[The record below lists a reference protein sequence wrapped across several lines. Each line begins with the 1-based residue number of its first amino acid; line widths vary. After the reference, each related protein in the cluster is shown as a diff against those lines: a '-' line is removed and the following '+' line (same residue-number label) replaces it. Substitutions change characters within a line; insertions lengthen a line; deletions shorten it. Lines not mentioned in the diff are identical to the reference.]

1 MKKFTLIELLVVIAI
16 IAILAALL
24 MPALSR
30 AREQAKTVNCLS
42 NQKSCAGARIQYAD
56 DNRGKIYSYC
66 TAMWWEKKYSYYWTG
81 SLFKLGYLSESAVI
95 HCPKVHG
102 SLTMARISASDF
114 RYYWGFGTL
123 YDPASFRYSGAEIE
137 AAVLLENNLYYF
149 ASPRVKTPST
159 FPLLTDSY
167 KKSSA
172 AYENTE
178 VVTIRQ
184 HEFSAI
190 HNGRMNQSYLDGHA
204 EIQTPQELKPLLAEV
219 GISLLSYYLDGNE
232 ISIP

>member
-1 MKKFTLIELLVVIAI
+1 MS
-16 IAILAALL
+16 LA
-24 MPALSR
+24 
-30 AREQAKTVNCLS
+30 TC
-42 NQKSCAGARIQYAD
+42 
-56 DNRGKIYSYC
+56 
-66 TAMWWEKKYSYYWTG
+66 
-81 SLFKLGYLSESAVI
+81 
-95 HCPKVHG
+95 
-102 SLTMARISASDF
+102 
-114 RYYWGFGTL
+114 
-123 YDPASFRYSGAEIE
+123 
-137 AAVLLENNLYYF
+137 F
-149 ASPRVKTPST
+149 ASGLPRTDYYTRLSCPTSPTCPTLKPPWGCTTRVKTPSA